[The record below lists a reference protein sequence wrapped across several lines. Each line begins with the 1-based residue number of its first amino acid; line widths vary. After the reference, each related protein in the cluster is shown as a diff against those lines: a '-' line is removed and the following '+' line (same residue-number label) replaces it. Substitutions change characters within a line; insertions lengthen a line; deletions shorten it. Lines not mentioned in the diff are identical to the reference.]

1 MGFIFQ
7 IPLETDLENTNIF
20 YAFGAALRI
29 LMLTVM
35 VALIVLQEEDR
46 YLKHKSSCALI
57 TFFQICT
64 LMQGN
69 QGSCQKQG

>member
-46 YLKHKSSCALI
+46 YLNHKRSRELI
-57 TFFQICT
+57 KFF
-64 LMQGN
+64 
-69 QGSCQKQG
+69 